1 MVPNTSAEAFAPAS
15 MGNVGVGFDIMGM
28 AFREPGDIVR
38 VERREAPGVVIC
50 AIEGDG
56 GALPLEASRNTA
68 GVAVQALL
76 DLIGTDYG
84 ISMVVRKG
92 LPLASGL
99 GSSAAS
105 AVAAV
110 VAANALLG
118 APLDREALL
127 PACLE
132 GEAIVSGYH
141 ADNVGPSLLGGIT
154 LITRNSPNA
163 IRRLPV
169 PDNLHLAL
177 VTPAVAV
184 PTAEARA
191 VLPGTIPLQT
201 MVTQTGAVARLVDA
215 LHRGDVPAI
224 AAAMESDTVIEPAR
238 AHLIPLLNEAR
249 SQAKYAGALGL
260 VISGAGPT
268 LCAVC
273 ESPQAAQ
280 TTATEL
286 QALYDDAGVGAQS
299 RCTRIDEQG
308 ARVIQLD
315 EVNVGVDVV

>member
-1 MVPNTSAEAFAPAS
+1 LASNTSAEAFAPAS

-38 VERREAPGVVIC
+38 VERRESRGVVIC

-76 DLIGTDYG
+76 DMIGADCG
-84 ISMVVRKG
+84 ISMIIKKG

-110 VAANALLG
+110 VATNALLG
-118 APLDREALL
+118 EPLSREALL

-154 LITRNSPNA
+154 LITRNSPSE
-163 IRRLPV
+163 IRRLPI
-169 PDNLHLAL
+169 PANMRLAL

-184 PTAEARA
+184 PTADARA
-191 VLPGTIPLQT
+191 VLPSTVPLRT
-201 MVTQTGAVARLVDA
+201 LVSQTGAVARLVDA
-215 LHRGDVPAI
+215 LHRGDVREM
-224 AAAMESDTVIEPAR
+224 AAAMECDSVIEPAR
-238 AHLIPLLNEAR
+238 THLIPLLSEAR
-249 SQAKYAGALGL
+249 RQAKHVGALGL

-273 ESPQAAQ
+273 DSVQIAQ
-280 TTATEL
+280 KTALVL
-286 QALYDDAGVGAQS
+286 QELYDAAGIGAES
-299 RCTRIDEQG
+299 RYTYVDEVG
-308 ARVIQLD
+308 ARVTQLD
-315 EVNVGVDVV
+315 EINAGVDVV